1 MFIYAEVGGHIENVR
16 WFLRIIFDEWMLG
29 DSKIHES
36 SVILEIDEP
45 QKDQATALEFTGTI

>member
-1 MFIYAEVGGHIENVR
+1 MCSIQKRFMFIYAEVDGHIENVR

-45 QKDQATALEFTGTI
+45 QKD